1 MRIQISGHWRTI
13 PCTEAIGPITR
24 DWVPSLTGRF
34 PAAYSTYL
42 TTWHADMA
50 IAITLTLSCVSLGLK
65 CYQAL
70 GDPEKGRLE
79 EIWG

>member
-1 MRIQISGHWRTI
+1 MTGH
-13 PCTEAIGPITR
+13 
-24 DWVPSLTGRF
+24 F

-42 TTWHADMA
+42 TTWPVDMA
-50 IAITLTLSCVSLGLK
+50 TAIPLALTLSCVSLGLK